1 MAAATKKTRIKFS
14 MNTGVFCEI
23 WRNHI
28 SHPGADNW
36 EKFVLNCFERFS
48 GSGSKSNIATLTSV
62 DAAWKKWNKE
72 KQYEFLSERAYA
84 KCINIQRKLRQE
96 ENLNIDLPDGYK
108 QRKGKTTTRLTTGQL
123 ADIFRS

>member
-1 MAAATKKTRIKFS
+1 MAGATKKTRIKFS

-23 WRNHI
+23 WKNHL
-28 SHPGADNW
+28 SSPDADNW
-36 EKFVLNCFERFS
+36 ERFVLNCFERFS
-48 GSGSKSNIATLTSV
+48 RADRKSNQATLTSV
-62 DAAWKKWNKE
+62 DSTWKKWKKE
-72 KQYEFLSERAYA
+72 QQYDFLSERAYA